1 MVLLFLYH
9 RLYHTASRQLES
21 LKRYDYPALETL
33 TQDREEVTRDLCRT
47 IEELSDEQGNE
58 AISEPVRRKI
68 HELTSKT
75 LHVDAEIKELLLKDL
90 REKTQE
96 LDGLCPQE
104 SE

>member
-1 MVLLFLYH
+1 LVLLFLYH

-21 LKRYDYPALETL
+21 LKGCDYPTLETL
-33 TQDREEVTRDLCRT
+33 TREREDVTRDLCRT
-47 IEELSDEQGNE
+47 IEDLSDKQG
-58 AISEPVRRKI
+58 ADTISEPVRRKI

-90 REKTQE
+90 KEKTQE
-96 LDGLCPQE
+96 LNGLYPLE

>member
-21 LKRYDYPALETL
+21 LKKYDYPTLESL
-33 TQDREEVTRDLCRT
+33 TQEREEVTRDLCRT
-47 IEELSDEQGNE
+47 IEDLSDEQGSE

-68 HELTSKT
+68 HKLTSQT

-90 REKTQE
+90 KEKTRE
-96 LDGLCPQE
+96 LDDLYPLE